1 MAVSVAIRGDRRR
14 GALAVLALA
23 VLVQLAVC
31 VPAQGSEASRSAG
44 GPGAGGEPRALVAF
58 LPARPAFAEA
68 LLDELSER
76 GLATGLT
83 SATVGGYAAQQ
94 VPLDISQGARL
105 SARAYH
111 TPLDRLDL
119 RIGGEGGRIE
129 RWGAV
134 LDRADDAAGTVVP
147 GLLASTIEAAGGRVA
162 YAGSVAEPETEAVAA
177 ADTGGRLDQVSLGT
191 GAGLPTR
198 VLELLRQSELVVTRL
213 PQDGRGLDALD
224 RILAGAGPKVLVY
237 VIQAPPDAAKL
248 LPTGLQ
254 ARGLAGM
261 LTSDTTRTT
270 GLVAATDVA
279 PTVLRQLGLDPPPE
293 VEGQQIE
300 AEPGASEDLDGLA
313 DRLGVIVPRRDP
325 ALLWL
330 LAAWAGLTGVLA
342 LARRD
347 AGLRAGLR
355 IGFLAALWVP
365 GLALLTAALRPSE
378 SLEVAILVA
387 GSLALGGATD
397 RLVRWPAAPLVP
409 AACVLVAHTIDLA
422 AGSPLIATSLAGPN
436 PRGGARFFG
445 IGNELETIL
454 SVTLLL
460 GVGAALALRP
470 GRGPHRP
477 PLTFAIAACVCALI
491 LGAGLLGAAVG
502 AVVTLGAGGAAAVLA
517 ALPTRPDRRA
527 LALGIA
533 APVLLVGGLVA
544 VDLATA
550 GGAHLSR
557 EVLAGGGADELLE
570 TLQRRLELSVSGL
583 KDAGTA
589 VAVGICAAL
598 LIAGVV
604 KRTTLLAPLDSA
616 GAVAARSFRAGLLGA
631 LVATVAATV
640 ANDSGPVIFMIG
652 SVLVILALAYVQGG
666 PRSSAATSTTIS
678 RCA

>member
-14 GALAVLALA
+14 GVLAVLALA
-23 VLVQLAVC
+23 AIVQLALC
-31 VPAQGSEASRSAG
+31 APAPGSEPGPPAGARVASG
-44 GPGAGGEPRALVAF
+44 QPRALVAF
-58 LPARPAFAEA
+58 LPARPALAET

-83 SATVGGYAAQQ
+83 SATVGGYTPQQ

-119 RIGGEGGRIE
+119 RIGGDGGRIE

-147 GLLASTIEAAGGRVA
+147 GLLASTVAAAGGTVA
-162 YAGSVAEPETEAVAA
+162 YAGAIADPEAEAVAA
-177 ADTGGRLDQVSLGT
+177 ADTAGRLEHVSLGT
-191 GAGLPTR
+191 SAALPVR
-198 VLELLRQSELVVTRL
+198 VLELLRESELVITRL
-213 PQDGRGLDALD
+213 PPDRDGLAALD
-224 RILAGAGPKVLVY
+224 RILASAGPEVLVY
-237 VIQAPPDAAKL
+237 VVQAPPETAAL
-248 LPTGLQ
+248 LPTGLR
-254 ARGLAGM
+254 AEGVAGM
-261 LTSDTTRTT
+261 LTSETTRTA

-279 PTVLRQLGLDPPPE
+279 PTVLGHLGLELPSE
-293 VEGQQIE
+293 VEGQEIE
-300 AEPGASEDLDGLA
+300 GERGVSEDLSGLS

-325 ALLWL
+325 ALSWL
-330 LAAWAGLTGVLA
+330 LAAWAGLTCVLA
-342 LARRD
+342 LARRG

-365 GLALLTAALRPSE
+365 GVALLTAALRPGE
-378 SLEVAILVA
+378 TVELAILAA
-387 GSLALGGATD
+387 GGLGLGAATD

-436 PRGGARFFG
+436 PLGGARFFG

-460 GVGAALALRP
+460 GTGAALALGSDRA
-470 GRGPHRP
+470 GLRP
-477 PLTFAIAACVCALI
+477 PLAFAIASAVCALI

-502 AVVTLGAGGAAAVLA
+502 AVITLGAGGAAAVLA
-517 ALPTRPDRRA
+517 ALPARPGRRA

-557 EVLAGGGADELLE
+557 EVLDGGGADELLD

-598 LIAGVV
+598 LVAGVV
-604 KRTTLLAPLDSA
+604 RRKALLAPLESA
-616 GAVAARSFRAGLLGA
+616 GPVAARSFRAGLLGG
-631 LVATVAATV
+631 LVATAAATL

-652 SVLVILALAYVQGG
+652 SVMLILAAVYVQGRPG
-666 PRSSAATSTTIS
+666 SPAARSTTIS